1 MPDRDGSSGRPAP
14 AKEARTG
21 RFGLASAGF
30 TRAIRRTPPKR
41 RLCSCRRKH
50 ARSRRWLFMAEVCRD
65 YHLPGGPAPHTYTQI
80 HTNCRVGRGNPP
92 MGRNVQ
98 RRLFVATLVETC
110 DRQGWRIHPKFSN
123 SRQSIGRFGHPP
135 RRPAQSPRA
144 PRVNIWRASRSL
156 AEKWGQKDSNP
167 IPHGCLIRTH

>member
-1 MPDRDGSSGRPAP
+1 
-14 AKEARTG
+14 
-21 RFGLASAGF
+21 
-30 TRAIRRTPPKR
+30 
-41 RLCSCRRKH
+41 
-50 ARSRRWLFMAEVCRD
+50 MAEVCRD
-65 YHLPGGPAPHTYTQI
+65 YHLPGGAAPHTYTQI

-167 IPHGCLIRTH
+167 GDRRFGRSEGDRSFFCLQPAGGSREAGAKPRRLAGWLRPGSSSRLRAFA